1 MSDPNQKIQKR
12 IVDLELL
19 NRLNA
24 EGCPACGRK
33 FSLGETVVTACGA
46 WEGGAKM
53 IHENEA
59 VWDAQTCAY
68 VERRCYAAGRGSIA

>member
-1 MSDPNQKIQKR
+1 MNDSNNKPQKR
-12 IVDLELL
+12 IIDLELL

-33 FSLGETVVTACGA
+33 FTLGEEVVAACGA

-59 VWDAQTCAY
+59 VWDSRSFSY
-68 VERRCYAAGRGSIA
+68 VERKCYAAGRGPIT